1 MNVCIRF
8 QLYYDSLLW
17 FTLQE
22 VADEIILSVGQAFEV
37 AYQAVVRARSK
48 YRAAVRSSHGVLSFL
63 VHTSFFSQILVCQK
77 RHQKLQL

>member
-48 YRAAVRSSHGVLSFL
+48 YRAAVRNSHGVLSFL
-63 VHTSFFSQILVCQK
+63 VHTSFFSQILVYQK